1 MSTIFP
7 GNYVAALNAY
17 RDQGVLAV
25 PGVEFY
31 QAIGAAIISTDQTG
45 GPSLT
50 VEVQSPDLRQDD
62 KPRLNKV
69 LTVPANAVVYR
80 TAIST
85 VNLKASGTQTVKVE
99 GLTTGTAEASL
110 AAVSGDFPAAGSA
123 TGFDGFASGASN
135 TSAESSAAV
144 ITAKASGNLT
154 IIDKDSQAAVLVEVC
169 YFVPADA
176 PDSDSVS
183 LPYKTEAGQG
193 Y

>member
-99 GLTTGTAEASL
+99 GLTTATAEATL
-110 AAVSGDFPAAGSA
+110 TAAAGEFTAAGSA
-123 TGFDGFASGASN
+123 TAFDGFASGAAN
-135 TSAESSAAV
+135 TSSESSAAV
-144 ITAKASGNLT
+144 ITAKASGDLT
-154 IIDKDSQAAVLVEVC
+154 IVDKDSQAAVLVEVC
-169 YFVPADA
+169 FFVPADA
-176 PDSDSVS
+176 PDSDSVP